1 MHVHVYEVAHF
12 SQKMIVLG
20 ICVMLCY
27 FVSLVSNIMCTH
39 THTHTALCTRLRSL
53 QERDDE
59 KVANEKAKNN
69 LESYIFETQAWL
81 EVNEVVAVSSEEQ
94 RENIRAAIRE
104 VYDWFEEEGYYSA
117 ETKVSLYS

>member
-1 MHVHVYEVAHF
+1 
-12 SQKMIVLG
+12 
-20 ICVMLCY
+20 MLCC
-27 FVSLVSNIMCTH
+27 VTLSLWSQISCAH

-81 EVNEVVAVSSEEQ
+81 EVDEVVAVSSEEQ